1 MNDGADSQDDPER
14 EGPEKTSGWRG
25 SRDLWLEAAKQALI
39 ESGVD
44 AVKVQPLANRLQIAR
59 TSFYWF
65 FKDRNALLAALLA
78 DWQAKNTGAFVEA
91 CASYAQTIAEAI
103 LNLIVVFQDETLFE
117 SKLDFAVGGWA
128 HQSHAVAA
136 QDLGEAENRVH
147 RRADLVAH
155 VGQELALGARAG
167 LRSVGPELIKLCR
180 SDGASRWQVLWKVG
194 FPTALPFIFSG
205 MKITITMS
213 VIGIVVGEFIAAERG
228 LGFLILFASSHQQ
241 TDLSLAAIT
250 VLCALGL
257 SLYGAVAGAE
267 VFMRRTFGDGTSIQ
281 ETTT

>member
-1 MNDGADSQDDPER
+1 MVNVEQTVETIGGALRPSGKALRAVWER
-14 EGPEKTSGWRG
+14 SRTVVLPLATALTVLLGWEVAVAVFAVSPVILPPPSAVLAQFQAHPHILLKHLVPTAMEAVLGFCIAVPFGVLLATLVTMFKLVRQAVYPNVI
-25 SRDLWLEAAKQALI
+25 LFQIIPKIALAPLFIVWLGIGI
-39 ESGVD
+39 ESRVTF
-44 AVKVQPLANRLQIAR
+44 AIFI
-59 TSFYWF
+59 SFF
-65 FKDRNALLAALLA
+65 P
-78 DWQAKNTGAFVEA
+78 V
-91 CASYAQTIAEAI
+91 
-103 LNLIVVFQDETLFE
+103 LIST
-117 SKLDFAVGGWA
+117 A
-128 HQSHAVAA
+128 
-136 QDLGEAENRVH
+136 
-147 RRADLVAH
+147 
-155 VGQELALGARAG
+155 AG

-180 SDGASRWQVLWKVG
+180 SVGASRWQVLWKVG

>member
-91 CASYAQTIAEAI
+91 CASYAETIAEAI

-117 SKLDFAVGGWA
+117 SQLDFAVRGWA
-128 HQSHAVAA
+128 HQSDAVAA
-136 QDLGEAENRVH
+136 QVH
-147 RRADLVAH
+147 QAD
-155 VGQELALGARAG
+155 ETR
-167 LRSVGPELIKLCR
+167 
-180 SDGASRWQVLWKVG
+180 
-194 FPTALPFIFSG
+194 
-205 MKITITMS
+205 
-213 VIGIVVGEFIAAERG
+213 
-228 LGFLILFASSHQQ
+228 
-241 TDLSLAAIT
+241 LAAI
-250 VLCALGL
+250 CALFERFGFAPDEADVRARTVYL
-257 SLYGAVAGAE
+257 TQIGYIAMQVKESMAVRVERTPRYVQTFCGTAPTQSELDRFHARLKVSPEAE
-267 VFMRRTFGDGTSIQ
+267 L
-281 ETTT
+281 